1 MLLWLLRGFCSPA
14 GRNSTSRRIS
24 SSLST
29 RHLLISSF
37 IRYMHLRPYFSS
49 SARSRHQHC
58 IVLPAVAAM
67 PSLTAL
73 QAFLFEADRGRY
85 ELNALRLA
93 TTGSSRHQLGVA
105 LAELN
110 QVKTDAERQWTLFY
124 LLRTASTMDETANL
138 YKGLLRYLYEGDHWI
153 DGLGVDRYLTE
164 IEYERH
170 FAGRRESLD
179 LPNNWIALATNRLT
193 ARWAAKAEELAAQ
206 QILPAVPN
214 VKPEDK
220 ANVKKRRKPTET
232 GEKPSKRR
240 SLSITSDLAP
250 TSKPIEQADG
260 EQPLAT
266 QKRKKKS
273 KRFQED
279 EEGQEEPAVPRTL
292 WDAVV
297 DDEYRKTIGPSGVS
311 FMVLSSLLTFL
322 ISRYGREW
330 TQRAAAQPRRI
341 PHRDGPTRLARR

>member
-1 MLLWLLRGFCSPA
+1 
-14 GRNSTSRRIS
+14 
-24 SSLST
+24 
-29 RHLLISSF
+29 
-37 IRYMHLRPYFSS
+37 
-49 SARSRHQHC
+49 
-58 IVLPAVAAM
+58 M
-67 PSLTAL
+67 PSLTEL

-153 DGLGVDRYLTE
+153 DGLGVDQYLTE
-164 IEYERH
+164 IEYERR
-170 FAGRRESLD
+170 FAGRRESFD

-220 ANVKKRRKPTET
+220 ADVKKRRKPAET

-240 SLSITSDLAP
+240 SLSNTSDLAP

-279 EEGQEEPAVPRTL
+279 EEGQEEPAVPRAL

-311 FMVLSSLLTFL
+311 FIVMSSLLTFQ

-341 PHRDGPTRLARR
+341 FHRDGPTRLARR